1 MSETYPYRYNFDA
14 QMIQLAARGGK
25 VAVTRNNVTRI
36 GVLRAWR
43 PRRTGA
49 GRTLAGR
56 RYIARV
62 DFGDEYVET
71 VRLNYYTVV
80 PA

>member
-1 MSETYPYRYNFDA
+1 MTDAYPFRYNFDA
-14 QMIQLAARGGK
+14 QMIQHAARRGK
-25 VAVTRNNVTRI
+25 VAVTRNNETRI
-36 GVLRAWR
+36 GVLCVWR
-43 PRRTGA
+43 PRRKGTNA
-49 GRTLAGR
+49 R
-56 RYIARV
+56 RYVARV